1 MIEFLTREREAELKA
16 QASDAIRVALSDAA
30 LMEKVDRVDKLCK
43 GKRLRQ
49 YLTDLVHGDKHAVY
63 EQLAGARFFAL
74 LRKYEFKPGQAARRV
89 KLFESLPQPTGSGR
103 EYIKCSPCQVFEI
116 ASIYGFRTGGR
127 RLVTRVLLF
136 VPRKYGKTTMV
147 SNFALDDALM
157 GDYDAQAYVSANQF
171 NQSKLCFDMVAS
183 TARMLDKGPVSH
195 FKIGRDTIKI
205 NIKPTK
211 NYPGRESLV
220 RCLPYSPDKLD
231 GLKASVG
238 IYDEIAQADS
248 FDQKNVIV
256 SSMGTRKEP
265 LVIDIT
271 TASAKVDAPFVEEL
285 EAYKRILRGEAEGDN
300 VFAHLFEPDIDDD
313 EFSEAT
319 WKKVHPHYGVT
330 VNPDFYFEQAEE
342 AQRGFDNRKEFLT
355 KLLNKFVFGEQSS
368 WYDADVIYKLSRKF
382 EWENLNR
389 MYGQTY
395 GVAAV
400 DLSVKGDM
408 TAVTYMSYSVNEGK
422 FFSKTKYYMPEQS
435 VVNHPN
441 AQLYRDWAEKGY
453 LILLPG
459 SAIDASKIADLILEE
474 NNTGGIALTKIG
486 FDPYKSADLVNRLTA
501 YIGKSATKILSP
513 IKQPISNFTASVAK
527 MNLLTDQER
536 IVFDENPITPWCFS
550 NAVLAE
556 DNNGNCKP
564 MKRTTDSPQ
573 KIDGAITNLMCLNLF
588 AELGV

>member
-1 MIEFLTREREAELKA
+1 
-16 QASDAIRVALSDAA
+16 
-30 LMEKVDRVDKLCK
+30 
-43 GKRLRQ
+43 
-49 YLTDLVHGDKHAVY
+49 
-63 EQLAGARFFAL
+63 
-74 LRKYEFKPGQAARRV
+74 
-89 KLFESLPQPTGSGR
+89 
-103 EYIKCSPCQVFEI
+103 
-116 ASIYGFRTGGR
+116 
-127 RLVTRVLLF
+127 
-136 VPRKYGKTTMV
+136 
-147 SNFALDDALM
+147 
-157 GDYDAQAYVSANQF
+157 
-171 NQSKLCFDMVAS
+171 
-183 TARMLDKGPVSH
+183 
-195 FKIGRDTIKI
+195 
-205 NIKPTK
+205 
-211 NYPGRESLV
+211 
-220 RCLPYSPDKLD
+220 
-231 GLKASVG
+231 
-238 IYDEIAQADS
+238 
-248 FDQKNVIV
+248 
-256 SSMGTRKEP
+256 
-265 LVIDIT
+265 
-271 TASAKVDAPFVEEL
+271 
-285 EAYKRILRGEAEGDN
+285 
-300 VFAHLFEPDIDDD
+300 
-313 EFSEAT
+313 
-319 WKKVHPHYGVT
+319 
-330 VNPDFYFEQAEE
+330 
-342 AQRGFDNRKEFLT
+342 
-355 KLLNKFVFGEQSS
+355 VFGEQSS